1 MLDECRCST
10 VCFLIFPSCKYC
22 VLSFI
27 CRLCHSRGF
36 VGQWIYAHIRRLYF
50 FFFLF
55 FPQCMGIKV
64 FFFYI
69 NSSALWLSELLS
81 PALEKNQSIQ
91 TDMQTDHNAIS
102 NV

>member
-1 MLDECRCST
+1 
-10 VCFLIFPSCKYC
+10 
-22 VLSFI
+22 
-27 CRLCHSRGF
+27 
-36 VGQWIYAHIRRLYF
+36 
-50 FFFLF
+50 
-55 FPQCMGIKV
+55 MGIKV